1 MVIYNQSTRG
11 GDRVEKKKPG
21 RPKTDKP
28 TRDKMISLRV
38 TDDEYNQLQ
47 ELCYK
52 ERIAYIDIL
61 LYGLE
66 NWSRKQ

>member
-1 MVIYNQSTRG
+1 M
-11 GDRVEKKKPG
+11 EKRKPG

-38 TDDEYNQLQ
+38 TEEEHNKLQ
-47 ELCYK
+47 KLCYD
-52 ERIAYIDIL
+52 ERISYVDIL

-66 NWSRKQ
+66 HWSK